1 MNSTRDLLGSILP
14 ALPNTFALV
23 YDVDNDSDGLQSFL
37 VVAWRLT
44 YPYCALVGRPVPV
57 LLPIGEHGELDL
69 TKPHAI
75 KIGSSILANGIRFLS
90 ADEWLET
97 YYPN

>member
-1 MNSTRDLLGSILP
+1 MYNASNKIGSILP

-23 YDVDNDSDGLQSFL
+23 YDMDSDADGLQTFA

-44 YPYCALVGRPVPV
+44 YEHSTAVGRRMPS
-57 LLPIGEHGELDL
+57 LIPIGENGELDV
-69 TKPHAI
+69 TRPHAI
-75 KIGSSILANGIRFLS
+75 KIGSSILANGIRYLS

>member
-1 MNSTRDLLGSILP
+1 MNSPIGSILP
-14 ALPNTFALV
+14 ALPNTFALI
-23 YDVDNDSDGLQSFL
+23 YDMDNDTDGLQSFA

-44 YPYCALVGRPVPV
+44 YEYSKAVGRRLPS
-57 LLPIGEHGELDL
+57 LIPIGESGELDV

-75 KIGSSILANGIRFLS
+75 KIGSSILANGIRYLS
-90 ADEWLET
+90 TDEWLET

>member
-1 MNSTRDLLGSILP
+1 MNTARNLIGSILP
-14 ALPNTFALV
+14 ALPNTFALI
-23 YDVDNDSDGLQSFL
+23 YDIDNDADGLQTFP

-44 YPYCALVGRPVPV
+44 YEYCRSVGRHIPL
-57 LLPIGEHGELDL
+57 LLPIGESGELDV

-75 KIGSSILANGIRFLS
+75 KIGSSILANGIRYLS
-90 ADEWLET
+90 ADEWLDT